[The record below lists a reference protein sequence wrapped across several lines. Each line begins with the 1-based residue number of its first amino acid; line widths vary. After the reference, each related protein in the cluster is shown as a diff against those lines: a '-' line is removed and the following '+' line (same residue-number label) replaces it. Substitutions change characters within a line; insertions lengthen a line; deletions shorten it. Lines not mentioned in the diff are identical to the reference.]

1 MLGRLSFDGNLNQF
15 RYRNAVHPL
24 SPDRN
29 SRIGSEDELIPSQ
42 NARQRESHSASTPS
56 ANETAAQE
64 MFKHAVDMMPDAT
77 CWIDAKGFIIHG
89 NEEFDKT
96 ILTAMEFE
104 PRGNILK
111 AMGSDRQRF
120 YSALQVTISHP
131 GYHKETVR
139 RCLITVRLNNDR
151 EMDVFYDWVLS
162 SDDSKKKILAIGR
175 WVTPLL
181 SPL

>member
-1 MLGRLSFDGNLNQF
+1 MLGRLSFDGNFNHF
-15 RYRNAVHPL
+15 RTRNSVHPL
-24 SPDRN
+24 SSDRN
-29 SRIGSEDELIPSQ
+29 SRVGSEGDQVPS
-42 NARQRESHSASTPS
+42 NNVRQRDSQAACIPASI
-56 ANETAAQE
+56 EMAAQE
-64 MFKHAVDMMPDAT
+64 IFKHAIDMMPDAT

-120 YSALQVTISHP
+120 YSALQITVNHP

-139 RCLITVRLNNDR
+139 SCLITVRLNNDR

-162 SDDSKKKILAIGR
+162 SDDTKKKILAIGR
-175 WVTPLL
+175 FVTPLRL
-181 SPL
+181 PP